1 MAVSR
6 KATGQAEDYV
16 QEIKAIVRQRFPDAE
31 FNVHRLKRDEYRV
44 EVIADVEDAFDI
56 LDLTSERSTD
66 ILVDTGIWIVVTP
79 IRRAEL
85 VD

>member
-6 KATGQAEDYV
+6 KAAGKAEDYV
-16 QEIKAIVRQRFPDAE
+16 QEIKAIVRRRFPDAE
-31 FNVHRLKRDEYRV
+31 FNVHRLKPDEYRM
-44 EVIADVEDAFDI
+44 EVIADAEDAFDI

>member
-6 KATGQAEDYV
+6 KATGRAEDYV
-16 QEIKAIVRQRFPDAE
+16 QEIKSIVQQRFPDAE
-31 FNVHRLKRDEYRV
+31 FNVHRLKRDEYRI